1 MNFFKQLLS
10 NKKAVIGLWV
20 LGFFVV
26 MSTIGPFLVRDPTEF
41 LTDPIVP
48 PNGDYL
54 LGSTQK
60 GQDVLAQT
68 VVGART
74 SLIIGFVVGITVVFI
89 GALVGI
95 AAGFMGGWVDDVLSL
110 LTNVFLIIPGLPLAV
125 VLAAY
130 MEASPRSIAIVLI
143 LTGWAWN
150 ARVLRAQTLSIAKK
164 DFVQAAVVGGESRL
178 RIMFVEILPNMTS
191 LVVSGF
197 IGAVVYAIGAQ
208 VGLEFLGLG
217 DLSSVTWGTNL
228 FWAANSQA
236 LLTESWW
243 VFVPTGLC
251 VAAIGFGLVMINF
264 AIDEVTNPR
273 LHSEGSFNRVL
284 AQAGVIPGFSTPV
297 VQMRDP
303 EPEGP
308 NEDLGPDSDEQAEI
322 ERQKAA
328 LMEPEVEEDT
338 K

>member
-1 MNFFKQLLS
+1 MKFLKQLLG
-10 NKKAVIGLWV
+10 NKKAVVGLYV
-20 LGFFVV
+20 IGFFVLLAV
-26 MSTIGPFLVRDPTEF
+26 FGPSLVRDPVEF
-41 LTDPIVP
+41 LTDPIIP
-48 PNGDYL
+48 PNSEYW

-60 GQDVLAQT
+60 GQDVFAQT
-68 VVGART
+68 IVGART
-74 SLIIGFVVGITVVFI
+74 SLLIGFSVGICVVFI
-89 GALVGI
+89 GCLVGI
-95 AAGFMGGWVDDVLSL
+95 AAGFLGGWIDDALSL

-130 MEASPRSIAIVLI
+130 MEASPTSIAFVLI

-164 DFVQAAVVGGESRL
+164 DFVQAALVGGESPL
-178 RIMFVEILPNMTS
+178 RIMFIEILPNMTS

-217 DLSSVTWGTNL
+217 DVSEVTWGTNL
-228 FWAANSQA
+228 YWAANNQA

-243 VFVPTGLC
+243 TIVPTGLC
-251 VAAIGFGLVMINF
+251 IALIGFGLVMINF

-273 LHSEGSFNRVL
+273 LRSEASFRKVL
-284 AQAGVIPGFSTPV
+284 TQAGLVSAFSTPV
-297 VQMRDP
+297 VQMRER

-308 NEDLGPDSDEQAEI
+308 PEGQGRQPEDEENRPSVDFSDPS
-322 ERQKAA
+322 
-328 LMEPEVEEDT
+328 LDEDT
-338 K
+338 KA

>member
-1 MNFFKQLLS
+1 MMFLRQLLK
-10 NKKAVIGLWV
+10 NKKAVVGLWL
-20 LGFFVV
+20 LGFFFVLAA
-26 MSTIGPFLVRDPTEF
+26 IGPYVVRDPTAF
-41 LTDPIVP
+41 LTDPVVP
-48 PNGDYL
+48 PNSEFWF
-54 LGSTQK
+54 GSTQK
-60 GQDVLAQT
+60 GQDVFAQT
-68 VVGART
+68 IAGART
-74 SLIIGFVVGITVVFI
+74 SLVIGFLVGFVVVFV
-89 GALVGI
+89 GATVGI
-95 AAGFMGGWVDDVLSL
+95 AAGFIGGWVDDVLSL
-110 LTNVFLIIPGLPLAV
+110 ITNVFLIIPGLPLAV

-130 MEASPRSIAIVLI
+130 MEASPRSIALVLI

-164 DFVQAAVVGGESRL
+164 EFVQAAVVGGESRL

-217 DLSSVTWGTNL
+217 DLSEVTWGTNL

-251 VAAIGFGLVMINF
+251 VALVGFALVMINF

-273 LHSEGSFNRVL
+273 LRAESSFQNVL
-284 AQAGVIPGFSTPV
+284 AQAGIVPGFSTPV
-297 VQMRDP
+297 VQMRKP
-303 EPEGP
+303 EPKGP
-308 NEDLGPDSDEQAEI
+308 PPGQGRQPEDIDGPGDDDFSDPSWEE
-322 ERQKAA
+322 ETKA
-328 LMEPEVEEDT
+328 
-338 K
+338 

>member
-1 MNFFKQLLS
+1 MMFLRQLLK
-10 NKKAVIGLWV
+10 NKKAVVGLWL
-20 LGFFVV
+20 LGFFFVLAA
-26 MSTIGPFLVRDPTEF
+26 IGPYVVRDPTAF
-41 LTDPIVP
+41 LTDPVVP
-48 PNGDYL
+48 PNSEFWF
-54 LGSTQK
+54 GSTQK
-60 GQDVLAQT
+60 GQDVFAQT
-68 VVGART
+68 IAGART
-74 SLIIGFVVGITVVFI
+74 SLVIGFLVGFVVVFV
-89 GALVGI
+89 GATVGI
-95 AAGFMGGWVDDVLSL
+95 AAGFIGGWVDDVLSL
-110 LTNVFLIIPGLPLAV
+110 ITNVFLIIPGLPLAV

-164 DFVQAAVVGGESRL
+164 EFVQAAVVGGESRL

-217 DLSSVTWGTNL
+217 DLSEVTWGTNL

-251 VAAIGFGLVMINF
+251 VALVGFALVMINF

-273 LHSEGSFNRVL
+273 LRAESSFQNVL
-284 AQAGVIPGFSTPV
+284 TRAGIVPGFSTPV
-297 VQMRDP
+297 VQMREP
-303 EPEGP
+303 EPQGP
-308 NEDLGPDSDEQAEI
+308 PPGQGRQPEDIDGPGDDDFSDPSWEE
-322 ERQKAA
+322 ETKA
-328 LMEPEVEEDT
+328 
-338 K
+338 

>member
-1 MNFFKQLLS
+1 MTFLSQLLK
-10 NKKAVIGLWV
+10 NKKAVVGLWL
-20 LGFFVV
+20 LGFFVLLAAV
-26 MSTIGPFLVRDPTEF
+26 GPYLVRDPTAF
-41 LTDPIVP
+41 LTDPVAP
-48 PNGDYL
+48 PNSEFWFGT
-54 LGSTQK
+54 TQK
-60 GQDVLAQT
+60 GQDVFAQT
-68 VVGART
+68 IAGART
-74 SLIIGFVVGITVVFI
+74 SLVIGFVVGTVVMFV
-89 GALVGI
+89 GATVGI
-95 AAGFMGGWVDDVLSL
+95 AAGLIGGWVDDVLSL

-125 VLAAY
+125 ILAAY

-164 DFVQAAVVGGESRL
+164 EFVQAAVVGGESRL
-178 RIMFVEILPNMTS
+178 RIMFIEILPNMTS

-217 DLSSVTWGTNL
+217 DLSEVTWGTNL

-251 VAAIGFGLVMINF
+251 VALVGFALVMINF

-273 LHSEGSFNRVL
+273 LRAESSFQKVL
-284 AQAGVIPGFSTPV
+284 TEAGIVPGFSTPV
-297 VQMRDP
+297 VQMRQP
-303 EPEGP
+303 EPPGPPEGQGP
-308 NEDLGPDSDEQAEI
+308 QPEDDDGSHKGDFSD
-322 ERQKAA
+322 
-328 LMEPEVEEDT
+328 PTWEEDT
-338 K
+338 KA